1 MERSPPPSPPK
12 SPVTKPISP
21 DDLSK
26 MIALLKHIIPNKDAS
41 EVIIYELKKN
51 IERQRI
57 KWEKLHNQKFYDIST
72 LKYGPR
78 GYN

>member
-1 MERSPPPSPPK
+1 MKRSPPPSPPK
-12 SPVTKPISP
+12 SPATKPISP

-26 MIALLKHIIPNKDAS
+26 IIASIKHIIPNKDVS
-41 EVIIYELKKN
+41 EVIIDELKKN

-57 KWEKLHNQKFYDIST
+57 KWDKLHNQKFYDLST